1 MVDMAVEPVHA
12 QEHALIFDHLLQVGA
27 PAHATYD
34 RPPYPDMLDFART
47 GAAVG
52 GTSATLEKT
61 RVLAAYFR
69 SLDNDDDLRRAAVF
83 MAGRPF
89 GQSKRR
95 TLGLGWAALSKVVGA
110 ISGRDDGE
118 LQGLFRKH
126 SDLGDWAGEALEG
139 RTENGDVPLEE
150 VEKTLE
156 GIRTARGAAKA
167 APLEELLRRLHPEA
181 ARFVVKV
188 VSGEM
193 RIGLSEG
200 LVEAAIAEA
209 FGRPVTQVKR
219 VHLITGDIGETA
231 VKVKNGQ
238 LQTSTVTLFQPI
250 RFMLA
255 SPVETAAEAFGRMG
269 AAKVWTEEKYDGVR
283 CQLHHADGRVEL
295 FSRDLKETTSA
306 FPELTENASRLGHAV
321 LFDGEVLAHRDGKVL
336 RFFELQHRLGRKQVT
351 TELRRDVPVVLV
363 IFDLLYLDGR
373 SLLDEP
379 LEERRRLL
387 EGLGV
392 EHPFLLA
399 RLEEATSPA
408 DLDRIFA
415 DTRERGH
422 EGLMV
427 KDPASPYTP
436 GRRGLAWLKL
446 KRPLAT
452 LDVVVTAVEWG
463 HGKRKGVLSDYT
475 FAVKDTA
482 TGRLVNVGKAYTG
495 LTDAEIAEMTKLF
508 LSLTVDDRGW
518 ARMVK
523 PEVVLEVAFDSI
535 QHSNR
540 HASGYALRFPRI
552 VRIRDDKPVDEIDTL
567 QRVTELYERYFGA
580 QTEASLSE
588 VAEAIIPTRPGPRR
602 GPGRPPHGVGR

>member
-156 GIRTARGAAKA
+156 GIRTARGGAKA

-269 AAKVWTEEKYDGVR
+269 AEKVWTEEKYDGVR

-321 LFDGEVLAHRDGKVL
+321 LFDGEVLAHREGKVL

-399 RLEEATSPA
+399 R
-408 DLDRIFA
+408 
-415 DTRERGH
+415 
-422 EGLMV
+422 V
-427 KDPASPYTP
+427 KDPTSPYSP

-475 FAVKDTA
+475 FAVKDTT
-482 TGRLVNVGKAYTG
+482 TGKLVNVGKAYTG
-495 LTDAEIAEMTKLF
+495 LTDAEIAEMTQRF
-508 LSLTVDDRGW
+508 LGMTIDDRGW
-518 ARMVK
+518 ARIVR

-535 QHSNR
+535 QHLGR

-552 VRIRDDKPVDEIDTL
+552 VRIRNDKPVEKINTL
-567 QRVTELYERYFGA
+567 ERVAELYERY
-580 QTEASLSE
+580 L
-588 VAEAIIPTRPGPRR
+588 
-602 GPGRPPHGVGR
+602 

>member
-1 MVDMAVEPVHA
+1 
-12 QEHALIFDHLLQVGA
+12 
-27 PAHATYD
+27 
-34 RPPYPDMLDFART
+34 MLDFARA

-61 RVLAAYFR
+61 RVLAAYLR
-69 SLDNDDDLRRAAVF
+69 SLEDDDLRRAAIF
-83 MAGRPF
+83 MTGRPF
-89 GQSKRR
+89 GPSKRS
-95 TLGLGWAALSKVVGA
+95 TLGLGWSALSKVVGA
-110 ISGRDDGE
+110 ISGRDDDD
-118 LQGLFRKH
+118 LQRIFRKH

-139 RTENGDVPLEE
+139 RTQNEDVSLAE
-150 VEKTLE
+150 VEATLE
-156 GIRTARGAAKA
+156 AIRTSRGASKA
-167 APLEELLRRLHPEA
+167 APLEKLLRRLHPEA
-181 ARFVVKV
+181 ARFAVKV
-188 VSGEM
+188 ISSEM

-209 FGRPVTQVKR
+209 FGVPVTQVKR

-231 VKVKNGQ
+231 VRVKHGHIE
-238 LQTSTVTLFQPI
+238 TSTVTLFQPV

-255 SPVETAAEAFGRMG
+255 SPVETAAEGFARMG
-269 AAKVWTEEKYDGVR
+269 AEKVWTEEKYDGVR
-283 CQLHHADGRVEL
+283 CQLHNADGRVEL

-306 FPELTENASRLGHAV
+306 FPELAENALKLGHEV
-321 LFDGEVLAHRDGKVL
+321 LFDGEVLAHRDGRVL
-336 RFFELQHRLGRKQVT
+336 RFFELQHRLGRKKVT
-351 TELRRDVPVVLV
+351 SELRNEVPVVLV

-373 SLLDEP
+373 PLLDEP
-379 LEERRRLL
+379 LRERRRLL

-392 EHPFLLA
+392 GHPFLLA

-427 KDPASPYTP
+427 KDPESPYTP

-495 LTDAEIAEMTKLF
+495 LTDAEIAEMTTRF
-508 LSLTVDDRGW
+508 LTITVDDRGW
-518 ARMVK
+518 ARVVK

-535 QHSNR
+535 QHSGR

-552 VRIRDDKPVDEIDTL
+552 VRIRDDKPVEEIDTL
-567 QRVTELYERYFGA
+567 ERVAELYERYFGA
-580 QTEASLSE
+580 PTAEKLSE
-588 VAEAIIPTRPGPRR
+588 VASPPGPASGR
-602 GPGRPPHGVGR
+602 GRPPHKVRR

>member
-1 MVDMAVEPVHA
+1 
-12 QEHALIFDHLLQVGA
+12 
-27 PAHATYD
+27 
-34 RPPYPDMLDFART
+34 MLDFART

-61 RVLAAYFR
+61 RLLAAYFR
-69 SLDNDDDLRRAAVF
+69 SLDDDDLRRAAIF
-83 MAGRPF
+83 MSGRPF
-89 GQSKRR
+89 GPSKRR
-95 TLGLGWAALSKVVGA
+95 TLGLGWSTLSKA
-110 ISGRDDGE
+110 IGSISRRDDDE
-118 LQGLFRKH
+118 LQGIFRKH

-139 RTENGDVPLEE
+139 STGNEDVSLEE
-150 VEKTLE
+150 VEKALE
-156 GIRTARGAAKA
+156 AIRVARGAAKA
-167 APLEELLRRLHPEA
+167 APLEALLRRLHPEA
-181 ARFVVKV
+181 ARFVVKII
-188 VSGEM
+188 STEM

-200 LVEAAIAEA
+200 LVEAAVAEA
-209 FGRPVTQVKR
+209 FEVPVTKVKR

-231 VKVKNGQ
+231 VRVRHGDIE
-238 LQTSTVTLFQPI
+238 TSAVTLFQPV

-255 SPVETAAEAFGRMG
+255 SPVETAAEAFERMG
-269 AAKVWTEEKYDGVR
+269 AEKVWTEEKYDGVR
-283 CQLHHADGRVEL
+283 CQLHHAEGRVEL
-295 FSRDLKETTSA
+295 FSRDLKETTAA
-306 FPELTENASRLGHAV
+306 FPELAEAAPRIGHAV
-321 LFDGEVLAHRDGKVL
+321 LFDGEVLAHRDGRVL
-336 RFFELQHRLGRKQVT
+336 RFFELQRRLGRKVVAD
-351 TELRRDVPVVLV
+351 EMRREVPVVLV

-373 SLLDEP
+373 PLLDEP

-387 EGLGV
+387 EGLGL

-399 RLEEATSPA
+399 RLEEATSPD
-408 DLDRIFA
+408 DLDRIFV
-415 DTRERGH
+415 DTRERGN

-427 KDPASPYTP
+427 KDPKSPYTP

-495 LTDAEIAEMTKLF
+495 LTDAEIAEMTKRF
-508 LSLTVDDRGW
+508 LAITLEDRGW
-518 ARMVK
+518 ARLVK

-535 QHSNR
+535 QHSGR

-567 QRVTELYERYFGA
+567 DRVSELYERYFGTKGA
-580 QTEASLSE
+580 APLSE
-588 VAEAIIPTRPGPRR
+588 VAET
-602 GPGRPPHGVGR
+602 

>member
-1 MVDMAVEPVHA
+1 MLEF
-12 QEHALIFDHLLQVGA
+12 ALAGASVGA
-27 PAHATYD
+27 
-34 RPPYPDMLDFART
+34 
-47 GAAVG
+47 
-52 GTSATLEKT
+52 TSATSEKT
-61 RVLAAYFR
+61 HILASYLR
-69 SLDNDDDLRRAAVF
+69 PLNDGDLRRAAIF
-83 MAGRPF
+83 MTGRALGP
-89 GQSKRR
+89 SRR
-95 TLGLGWAALSKVVGA
+95 TTLGLGWASLSKA
-110 ISGRDDGE
+110 ITEISGRDDDE
-118 LQGLFRKH
+118 LQSIFRKH

-139 RTENGDVPLEE
+139 RTQNEDVPLEE
-150 VEKTLE
+150 VETTLE
-156 GIRTARGAAKA
+156 EIRTARGAAKKA
-167 APLEELLRRLHPEA
+167 VPLEKLLRRLHPEA

-188 VSGEM
+188 ISGEM
-193 RIGLSEG
+193 RIGLSVG

-209 FGRPVTQVKR
+209 FGVPIPQVKR

-231 VKVKNGQ
+231 VRIKHGQ
-238 LQTSTVTLFQPI
+238 VETSNVTLFQPV

-255 SPVETAAEAFGRMG
+255 SPVETAKEAFERMG
-269 AAKVWTEEKYDGVR
+269 AEKVWTEEKYDGVR

-295 FSRDLKETTSA
+295 FSRDLKETTGA
-306 FPELTENASRLGHAV
+306 FPELAEAAPRIGHAV
-321 LFDGEVLAHRDGKVL
+321 FFDGEVLAHRDGRVL
-336 RFFELQHRLGRKQVT
+336 RFFELQRRLGRKKVT
-351 TELRRDVPVVLV
+351 DDLRSEVPVVLV

-387 EGLGV
+387 EGLGL

-399 RLEEATSPA
+399 RLEEATSPD

-422 EGLMV
+422 EGLMA
-427 KDPASPYTP
+427 KDPKSPYTP

-495 LTDAEIAEMTKLF
+495 LTDAEIAEMTKRF
-508 LSLTVDDRGW
+508 LETTIEDRGW
-518 ARMVK
+518 ARVVR

-535 QHSNR
+535 QHSGR

-552 VRIRDDKPVDEIDTL
+552 VRIRDDKPAQEIDTL
-567 QRVTELYERYFGA
+567 QRVTELYDRYFGTRT
-580 QTEASLSE
+580 QEKLTE
-588 VAEAIIPTRPGPRR
+588 VAET
-602 GPGRPPHGVGR
+602 

>member
-1 MVDMAVEPVHA
+1 VLNF
-12 QEHALIFDHLLQVGA
+12 ALAGA
-27 PAHATYD
+27 SI
-34 RPPYPDMLDFART
+34 
-47 GAAVG
+47 GA
-52 GTSATLEKT
+52 TSATSEKT
-61 RVLAAYFR
+61 RILAAYLR
-69 SLDNDDDLRRAAVF
+69 TLNDDDLRRAAIF
-83 MAGRPF
+83 MTGRPF
-89 GQSKRR
+89 GPSRR
-95 TLGLGWAALSKVVGA
+95 STLGLGWSTLSKVVGA
-110 ISGRDDGE
+110 ISGREDDD
-118 LQGLFRKH
+118 LQRIFRKH
-126 SDLGDWAGEALEG
+126 SDFGDWAGEALEG
-139 RTENGDVPLEE
+139 RTKNEDAPLEE
-150 VEKTLE
+150 VEQTLE
-156 GIRTARGAAKA
+156 AIRTARGASKA
-167 APLEELLRRLHPEA
+167 APLEKLLRRLHPEA

-188 VSGEM
+188 ISSEM

-209 FGRPVTQVKR
+209 FGVAITQVKR
-219 VHLITGDIGETA
+219 IHLITGDIGEAA
-231 VKVKNGQ
+231 VRVKNGR
-238 LQTSTVTLFQPI
+238 LEMSTVTLFQPV

-255 SPVETAAEAFGRMG
+255 SPVETAAEGFERMG
-269 AAKVWTEEKYDGVR
+269 AVKVWTEEKYDGVR

-306 FPELTENASRLGHAV
+306 FPELAESAPHLDHAV
-321 LFDGEVLAHRDGKVL
+321 LFDGEVLAHRDGHVL
-336 RFFELQHRLGRKQVT
+336 RFFELQRRLGRKKVT
-351 TELRRDVPVVLV
+351 VELRREVPVVLV

-392 EHPFLLA
+392 EDPFLLA
-399 RLEEATSPA
+399 RLEEATSPG

-427 KDPASPYTP
+427 KDPLSPYTP

-475 FAVKDTA
+475 FAVLDTA
-482 TGRLVNVGKAYTG
+482 SGRLVNVGKAYTG
-495 LTDAEIAEMTKLF
+495 LTDAEIATMTKHF
-508 LSLTVDDRGW
+508 LEITIDDQRYG
-518 ARMVK
+518 RLVK
-523 PEVVLEVAFDSI
+523 PEIVLEVAFDSI

-540 HASGYALRFPRI
+540 HKSGYALRFPRI

-567 QRVTELYERYFGA
+567 ERVAALYERYFGEKG
-580 QTEASLSE
+580 TLSLNE
-588 VAEAIIPTRPGPRR
+588 VAEVAPPT
-602 GPGRPPHGVGR
+602 